1 MFANHPTI
9 AIACSVT
16 KRIFALHNIKSAANF
31 LNFSSASQSH
41 FQLNCGWKNS
51 SSLARMED
59 TIYQFKAKTIDGE
72 EVTLDKYKGNVC
84 LIVNV
89 ASK

>member
-1 MFANHPTI
+1 
-9 AIACSVT
+9 
-16 KRIFALHNIKSAANF
+16 
-31 LNFSSASQSH
+31 
-41 FQLNCGWKNS
+41 
-51 SSLARMED
+51 MED